1 MGMHR
6 ITLSKMLIL
15 LRLVI
20 VISLAGYSLPAAS
33 AEMHGAWS
41 NSALVQSF
49 DNYPQPDGHH
59 AVAERQQHV
68 DGDHASSPGE
78 AQELAKREC
87 CKGFCTGMAIV
98 TGTGGHVGCL
108 RVTSIREFVDDARTK
123 GELPLLH
130 RPPNI

>member
-1 MGMHR
+1 MQR

-20 VISLAGYSLPAAS
+20 VMSLAGYSLPTAS

-41 NSALVQSF
+41 SSDLVQSF
-49 DNYPQPDGHH
+49 DKAKSDGHH
-59 AVAERQQHV
+59 HVAEGQRHV
-68 DGDHASSPGE
+68 EGDHASSPDE
-78 AQELAKREC
+78 SQQLVQREC

-98 TGTGGHVGCL
+98 TGTGSQVGCL
-108 RVTSIREFVDDARTK
+108 RVAAIREYIDDAHVA
-123 GELPLLH
+123 GELPSLH